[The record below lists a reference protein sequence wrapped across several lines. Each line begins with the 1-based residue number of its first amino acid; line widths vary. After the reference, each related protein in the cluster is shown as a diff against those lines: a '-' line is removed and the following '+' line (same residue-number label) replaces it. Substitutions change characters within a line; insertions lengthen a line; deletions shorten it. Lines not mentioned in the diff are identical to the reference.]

1 MSEPV
6 ELFSKL
12 LRRKVRPFIKRHQ
25 RMVAQRREAGQKVA
39 PLPLDLR
46 LWLVASASVD
56 GRRRATF
63 GRGELAELLDVG
75 DSSALRKAVRRGV
88 DAGLYEPGSTSMEL
102 VLSADLVAF
111 DAYRYTRSARA

>member
-25 RMVAQRREAGQKVA
+25 ATVAQQREAGQKVA

-75 DSSALRKAVRRGV
+75 ERSTLRKAIDRGV
-88 DAGLYEPGSTSMEL
+88 AAGLYGPGSTSMEL

-111 DAYRYTRSARA
+111 DAHRYTHATRS